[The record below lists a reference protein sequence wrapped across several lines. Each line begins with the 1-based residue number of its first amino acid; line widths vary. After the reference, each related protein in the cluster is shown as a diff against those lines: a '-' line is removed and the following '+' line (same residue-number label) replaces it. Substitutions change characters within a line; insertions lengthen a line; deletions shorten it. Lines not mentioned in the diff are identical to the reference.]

1 VKIIGIYRKN
11 QTRVKK
17 KKQIPSP
24 TKTRT
29 QLRSYPIL
37 HLTKGKD
44 DPLVRLNEQS
54 YSAVSVVFIG

>member
-1 VKIIGIYRKN
+1 MTGMHKKKSN
-11 QTRVKK
+11 PNKK
-17 KKQIPSP
+17 KKKVPSP
-24 TKTRT
+24 AKPRS

-54 YSAVSVVFIG
+54 YSAVSVVFMG

>member
-1 VKIIGIYRKN
+1 MTGMHKKKSN
-11 QTRVKK
+11 PNTKK
-17 KKQIPSP
+17 KKQVPSP
-24 TKTRT
+24 TRPRS

-37 HLTKGKD
+37 HLTEGKD

>member
-1 VKIIGIYRKN
+1 MHKKKSN
-11 QTRVKK
+11 PNKK
-17 KKQIPSP
+17 KKQVPFPAKPRS
-24 TKTRT
+24 

-54 YSAVSVVFIG
+54 YSAVSVVFMG